1 MLELLFEL
9 ILILWI
15 CLSLCEKTMTGS
27 GEPIIE
33 VVW

>member
-1 MLELLFEL
+1 MLELLFE
-9 ILILWI
+9 WI